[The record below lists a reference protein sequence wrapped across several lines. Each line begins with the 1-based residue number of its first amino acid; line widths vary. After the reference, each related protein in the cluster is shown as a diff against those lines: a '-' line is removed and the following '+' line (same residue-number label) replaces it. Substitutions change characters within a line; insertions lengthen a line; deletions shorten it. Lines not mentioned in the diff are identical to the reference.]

1 MIDLEEQAG
10 SAMNV
15 QGQFSDARVSDPQ
28 VTLGALAFANELG
41 RLLWRMKYGQ
51 DFRLRDS
58 EGRTTM
64 RRATLLLANCI
75 RDGVRFNRV
84 KFTGLDQSSR
94 RDRNAGK
101 KYERVLSDVLER
113 FAHRVII
120 EWVDDRC
127 PRCDG
132 RGVIGRAPT
141 ARIERV
147 KCGACAGS
155 RFICVDEHRI
165 PFAARSDGLGPLVF
179 REMERCKECNGCGHV
194 AATETTK
201 RTGRQICPDCQG
213 NSGRTADH
221 IARAYAIGV
230 RVHQYHAHWLR
241 QFDIVHALL
250 DAIDA
255 DTRDTV
261 RRLVK
266 R

>member
-15 QGQFSDARVSDPQ
+15 RGQFSDARVSDPQ

-64 RRATLLLANCI
+64 RRATLLLANCV

-84 KFTGLDQSSR
+84 KFTGLDQSGR

-101 KYERVLSDVLER
+101 KYERATSDVMER

-132 RGVIGRAPT
+132 RGEIGRVAMVCSE
-141 ARIERV
+141 RIV
-147 KCGACAGS
+147 CAACHGA

-165 PFAARSDGLGPLVF
+165 PFAARPDGKGPIVY
-179 REMERCKECNGCGHV
+179 REMERCEKCHGVGHV
-194 AATETTK
+194 AAGIAAK

-213 NSGRTADH
+213 NSGRADDH
-221 IARAYAIGV
+221 VARAHVIGV
-230 RVHQYHAHWLR
+230 TLRQYNAHWSH
-241 QFDIVHALL
+241 QFERVRALVE
-250 DAIDA
+250 AIDA

-261 RRLVK
+261 RRLTK